1 MTLEAL
7 IDGLSRD
14 EQVIAMEL
22 LWKRLSRDP
31 QGITPP
37 EWHRDVVATRVQAV
51 KDGTATLVDWKDA
64 KKRLSDRL
72 Q

>member
-1 MTLEAL
+1 MTLETL

-14 EQVIAMEL
+14 EQVIAMEM
-22 LWKRLSRDP
+22 LWKRLSNGP
-31 QGITPP
+31 EKSAPP
-37 EWHRDVVATRVQAV
+37 AWHRDVVAERAASLE
-51 KDGTATLVDWKDA
+51 DGTDSLVDWADA